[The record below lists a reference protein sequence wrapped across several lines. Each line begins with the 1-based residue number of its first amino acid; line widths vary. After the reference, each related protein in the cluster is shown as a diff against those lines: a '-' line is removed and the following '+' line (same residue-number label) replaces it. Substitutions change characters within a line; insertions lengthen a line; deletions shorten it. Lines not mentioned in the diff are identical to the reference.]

1 MSAEGKVLIPEV
13 KWAQRSNEKDEEKN
27 YLLLTIGITDCSE
40 PELKIE
46 PTYFE
51 LTANSKAHVGEEVAH
66 QYKLHI
72 DFFKEIIPDKTLH
85 KVANGQHYFLKIYKK
100 DLGLEYWPRLTKE
113 KVKYQ
118 YIKTDFDKWVDE
130 DEQDELDADNNEM
143 DFSGAGMGAGMG
155 GAGMGGAGGN
165 FDMSQL
171 MAGMGGA
178 GAGGAPGG
186 PGGNFDISKLMAG
199 MGGAAGGPDGV
210 DFEAMMKDPKMQE
223 LLGKEAKISAKEV
236 DGEDEKNQEE
246 DAEKK

>member
-13 KWAQRSNEKDEEKN
+13 KWAQRSNETDEEKN

-46 PTYFE
+46 STYFE

-66 QYKLHI
+66 KYKLHI

-223 LLGKEAKISAKEV
+223 LLSKESKISAEEV
-236 DGEDEKNQEE
+236 EGEDEE
-246 DAEKK
+246 DTEKK

>member
-1 MSAEGKVLIPEV
+1 MSTEGKVLIPEV
-13 KWAQRSNEKDEEKN
+13 KWAQRSDEKDEEKN
-27 YLLLTIGITDCSE
+27 YLLITIGITDCSE

-66 QYKLHI
+66 KYKLHI

-143 DFSGAGMGAGMG
+143 DFSGAGMG
-155 GAGMGGAGGN
+155 GAGGPGGN

-178 GAGGAPGG
+178 GAAGGAAGG

-199 MGGAAGGPDGV
+199 MGGAGAGAGGPDGV

-223 LLGKEAKISAKEV
+223 LLKKESKISAKEV
-236 DGEDEKNQEE
+236 DGEDNKEQEEE
-246 DAEKK
+246 DATKN